1 MILRYNWDIYSKRDA
16 LNLCGS
22 ISPCKNMGSFL
33 DVTAD
38 VWLYPTFMIYDLSLD
53 TPAPNKIKMGPTLVN
68 ATRSPFFVR
77 KVSHVF
83 PTTPRFS
90 GSLSCLQD
98 TKYKPMPPHVATQ
111 SLSCLGFCVQL
122 QNAESKTR
130 DTEQLPISRSFI
142 QWNDNQWNEHL
153 CEKLFVYMVFT
164 VLHPDKT
171 PPCWTHLATWFCWY
185 EGTSTQCGA
194 GCCWGHSLGG
204 KWREETGTVVLMI
217 PKHDV
222 EPRKIS

>member
-1 MILRYNWDIYSKRDA
+1 MELIHHGKVETTVFALELLFHFLLMFVYCDHVNWRSEIWPNWILFANGSRLQISFATNKMILRYNWDIYSKRDA

-98 TKYKPMPPHVATQ
+98 TKYKPMGPHVATQ
-111 SLSCLGFCVQL
+111 S
-122 QNAESKTR
+122 
-130 DTEQLPISRSFI
+130 
-142 QWNDNQWNEHL
+142 
-153 CEKLFVYMVFT
+153 
-164 VLHPDKT
+164 
-171 PPCWTHLATWFCWY
+171 
-185 EGTSTQCGA
+185 
-194 GCCWGHSLGG
+194 
-204 KWREETGTVVLMI
+204 
-217 PKHDV
+217 
-222 EPRKIS
+222 

>member
-1 MILRYNWDIYSKRDA
+1 
-16 LNLCGS
+16 
-22 ISPCKNMGSFL
+22 MGSFL

-83 PTTPRFS
+83 QQLH
-90 GSLSCLQD
+90 GSVEVCHVSKTQNISQWGHMWLLNHSRAWVFACS
-98 TKYKPMPPHVATQ
+98 YKMRNQKPGTQ
-111 SLSCLGFCVQL
+111 SNCPLADLSFS
-122 QNAESKTR
+122 EMT
-130 DTEQLPISRSFI
+130 I
-142 QWNDNQWNEHL
+142 NEMNTFARFFFL
-153 CEKLFVYMVFT
+153 YMVFT

-185 EGTSTQCGA
+185 EGTSTKCGA

-217 PKHDV
+217 PKHYV